1 MRATRPDLILTVHPM
16 FVGAVIDSLEKGGLD
31 IPVVGFERLAWLG
44 AVFVA
49 AALLTLAVNTAPPPG
64 PRPR

>member
-1 MRATRPDLILTVHPM
+1 MSLNASMVYIGTALGSAIG
-16 FVGAVIDSLEKGGLD
+16 GAA